1 MPIVQSGGELTRL
14 AKKPLRYASSSGG
27 GASFP
32 GLGSSYAAIYATQS
46 NVRTCVDFLSRN
58 MAQIGLHGYRRVS
71 DTDREHLSPDTSPLA
86 KWIERPNPFTT
97 AYGLMEG
104 VMGDLGIYFNA
115 YLWKLRVVVKQD
127 FYEAGVPFRAGE
139 ARVMLVRLPP
149 EEIWPDGYLMP
160 RAYAWHTSEG
170 VKPLDAN
177 DVIAFRG
184 YNPLDST
191 VGLSP
196 LETLRRLLATEEA
209 AATNREAYW
218 ANASRI
224 EGVIERP
231 RDAPKWTRDQKQ
243 EWRRQW
249 AERYQGPA
257 NAGLVPVLE
266 DGMTWKATAFSS
278 EQSEYI
284 ASRKL
289 TREECASAYHIPL
302 PMVGILEHATFSNIK
317 EQHKQ
322 LYADTM
328 GPWCQMV
335 QQQFE
340 LGLLM
345 EIDDPR
351 QTYFEFNIAEKL
363 KGSFEEQTSSLRVS
377 VGRPFMTANEAR
389 ARLNL
394 PRIAD
399 DPTADQLAAQQG
411 GPAGSG
417 APMVASAAVPVDDT
431 FARIVRASWE
441 RQASRVNKEPRHA
454 RAEAFDVE
462 RAICELAE
470 DLGPILGARAVGY
483 AGRIAAETYKLLAD
497 GGDAFAESRE
507 VPPCTI
513 H

>member
-1 MPIVQSGGELTRL
+1 MAIVQSGGTLTRL
-14 AKKPLRYASSSGG
+14 ARPRMQYASSGG
-27 GASFP
+27 GSVFP
-32 GLGSSYAAIYATQS
+32 GLGSTYAAMYAAQP

-58 MAQIGLHGYRRVS
+58 MAQIGLHGFRRVS
-71 DTDREHLSPDTSPLA
+71 DTDRVRLSPDTDPLA
-86 KWIERPNPFTT
+86 RWIERPNPFTT
-97 AYGLMEG
+97 SYRLMEDL
-104 VMGDLGIYFNA
+104 MGDLGIYFNA
-115 YLWKLRVVVKQD
+115 YLVKIRVTPKVDIVEGAVT
-127 FYEAGVPFRAGE
+127 FPAGE
-139 ARVMLVRLPP
+139 ERVMLVRLPP

-160 RAYAWHTSEG
+160 RVYEWRTSEG
-170 VKPLDAN
+170 VKPIDAN
-177 DVIAFRG
+177 DIIAFRG
-184 YNPLDST
+184 YNPLDAT

-196 LETLRRLLATEEA
+196 LETLRRLLATDD
-209 AATNREAYW
+209 AATANRAAYW
-218 ANASRI
+218 LNSSRI

-231 RDAPKWTRDQKQ
+231 QNAPKWTKDQKQ

-266 DGMTWKATAFSS
+266 DGMVWKPTSFNASD
-278 EQSEYI
+278 SEYV

-289 TREECASAYHIPL
+289 TREECTAAYHIPL
-302 PMVGILEHATFSNIK
+302 PMVGILEHASFSNIK

-328 GPWCQMV
+328 GPWCQNV

-345 EIDDPR
+345 EVRNPSGM
-351 QTYFEFNIAEKL
+351 YFEFNIAEKL
-363 KGSFEEQTSSLRVS
+363 KGSFEEQSSSLRVS

-399 DPTADQLAAQQG
+399 DPTADELAAQQG

-417 APMVASAAVPVDDT
+417 APMPAAGAVAVDDRV
-431 FARIVRASWE
+431 AQVVRASWG
-441 RQASRVNKEPRHA
+441 RQASRVNKLPRHT
-454 RAEAFDVE
+454 RADAFDVE
-462 RAICELAE
+462 RAIRELAE
-470 DLGPILGARAVGY
+470 DLGPLLGDRALGY
-483 AGRIAAETYKLLAD
+483 AGRVAVDTYTLLAV
-497 GGDAFAESRE
+497 GDEAFGEGRE

>member
-1 MPIVQSGGELTRL
+1 MPIVQSHGTLTSL
-14 AKKPLRYASSSGG
+14 ARPALRYAASGSGSSLH
-27 GASFP
+27 
-32 GLGSSYAAIYATQS
+32 GLGSTYAAIYAAQP

-58 MAQIGLHGYRRVS
+58 MAQIGLHSFHRVS
-71 DTDREHLSPDTSPLA
+71 DTDRARLSPSTSALA
-86 KWIERPNPFTT
+86 RWIERPNPFTT
-97 AYGLMEG
+97 SYRLMED

-115 YLWKLRVVVKQD
+115 YLLKLRVVPTSDIVEGAVT
-127 FYEAGVPFRAGE
+127 FPAGE

-149 EEIWPDGYLMP
+149 EEVWPDGLLMP
-160 RAYAWHTSEG
+160 QRYEWRSSEG
-170 VKPLDAN
+170 VKPIDAN
-177 DVIAFRG
+177 DIIAFRG
-184 YNPLDST
+184 YNPIDPT
-191 VGLSP
+191 IGLSP
-196 LETLRRLLATEEA
+196 LETLRRMLATDEA
-209 AATNREAYW
+209 AAANREAYW
-218 ANASRI
+218 QNASRI
-224 EGVIERP
+224 EGVVERP
-231 RDAPKWTRDQKQ
+231 TTAPKWTKEQKQ

-249 AERYQGPA
+249 AERYTGPG
-257 NAGLVPVLE
+257 NAGSVPVLE
-266 DGMTWKATAFSS
+266 DGMTWKDVSFSAS
-278 EQSEYI
+278 DSEYI

-289 TREECASAYHIPL
+289 TREECVSAYHIPL
-302 PMVGILEHATFSNIK
+302 PMVGILDHATFSNIK

-345 EIDDPR
+345 EVPDPADM
-351 QTYFEFNIAEKL
+351 YFEFNIAEKL

-394 PRIAD
+394 PRITD
-399 DPTADQLAAQQG
+399 DPTADELAAQQG

-417 APMVASAAVPVDDT
+417 APMVTSGAVAVDDSV
-431 FARIVRASWE
+431 AQVVRASWE
-441 RQASRVNKEPRHA
+441 RQASRINKLPRHA
-454 RAEAFDVE
+454 RADAFDVE

-470 DLGPILGARAVGY
+470 DLAPMLGDRAVGY
-483 AGRIAAETYKLLAD
+483 AGRIAAETYMLLAD
-497 GGDAFAESRE
+497 GGDAFADGRE